1 MKKPFLQQ
9 DRRIMLCLFSVF
21 HFEKTFRKLNNVL
34 RKLCLYQ
41 HSLIYFTIWVLVINI
56 LFVSAVTSKKEKWIK
71 QKMKRPTTSI
81 TQNLEIKKLD
91 WLFSSFVLLS
101 GDVRRHGHQ
110 SFKPVRRLMSYKLN
124 LNFPCGW
131 LIIKNDDKGALQKAI
146 S

>member
-1 MKKPFLQQ
+1 MFVPTL
-9 DRRIMLCLFSVF
+9 INLLYNLSFSNKYF
-21 HFEKTFRKLNNVL
+21 IRFRGNKQKRKMNKT
-34 RKLCLYQ
+34 
-41 HSLIYFTIWVLVINI
+41 
-56 LFVSAVTSKKEKWIK
+56 
-71 QKMKRPTTSI
+71 KMKRSTTSI

-91 WLFSSFVLLS
+91 WLFSGFVVLF

-110 SFKPVRRLMSYKLN
+110 SFKPVSRLMSYKLN